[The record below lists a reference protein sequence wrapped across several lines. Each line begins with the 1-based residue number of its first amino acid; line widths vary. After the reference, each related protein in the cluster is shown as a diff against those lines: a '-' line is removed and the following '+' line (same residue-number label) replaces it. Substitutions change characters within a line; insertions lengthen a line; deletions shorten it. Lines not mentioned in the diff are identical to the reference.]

1 MKNIFVRG
9 RTLVGAAVFAAAT
22 LTGGCDNLKEN
33 LLEAP
38 NPNNIDPSNVQ
49 SAAGANAVRL
59 GALAR
64 LRTATG
70 AAESTW
76 LFGGLLADAMDRR
89 RLMMATQS
97 AQFCVSGSLLALA
110 MVGGLSPGVFYVAS
124 AMFGLFS
131 TELINEGCTPST
143 ASISPFFRA
152 WSIASWFV

>member
-76 LFGGLLADAMDRR
+76 LFGGLLADEWSTSSTFIQNDEADERQFSPNNGTVVGELR
-89 RLMMATQS
+89 RL
-97 AQFCVSGSLLALA
+97 AQV
-110 MVGGLSPGVFYVAS
+110 
-124 AMFGLFS
+124 
-131 TELINEGCTPST
+131 IT
-143 ASISPFFRA
+143 ASNQAIQLLTKWDTSK
-152 WSIASWFV
+152 